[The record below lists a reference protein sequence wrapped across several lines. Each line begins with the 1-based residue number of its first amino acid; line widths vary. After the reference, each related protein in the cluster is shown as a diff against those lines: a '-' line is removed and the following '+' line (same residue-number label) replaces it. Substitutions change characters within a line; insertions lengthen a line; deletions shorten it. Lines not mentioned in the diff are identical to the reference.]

1 MQVRSN
7 EATLPVVPLHGEF
20 ALTFSVISLRNCQFS
35 WMSFA
40 FTLPIQE
47 GNYHVFDWNLF
58 HFSVSSFQIWNYKN
72 HSVNIYSFKLLSIF
86 MFQKSHSFLMEEKV
100 SLEIC
105 LLSSF
110 SVLFFFL
117 KKKIISKGFWLAEDS
132 SSTSALWQTTDF
144 SDFLWLWRKG
154 R

>member
-110 SVLFFFL
+110 SVLFFFFF
-117 KKKIISKGFWLAEDS
+117 KKNHFQRLLISWGQFLNLSTVTNNWLFWLS
-132 SSTSALWQTTDF
+132 LALEK
-144 SDFLWLWRKG
+144 R
-154 R
+154 

>member
-58 HFSVSSFQIWNYKN
+58 RFSVSSFQIWNYKN
-72 HSVNIYSFKLLSIF
+72 LSVNIYSLKFLSIF

-100 SLEIC
+100 NLEIC

-110 SVLFFFL
+110 SILFF
-117 KKKIISKGFWLAEDS
+117 KKIISKGFWWAEDS
-132 SSTSALWQTTDF
+132 SSTLALWQTTDF
-144 SDFLWLWRKG
+144 SDFLWPWRKCS
-154 R
+154 

>member
-110 SVLFFFL
+110 SVLFFFFFL
-117 KKKIISKGFWLAEDS
+117 KNHFQRLLISWGQFLNLSTVTNNWLFWLS
-132 SSTSALWQTTDF
+132 LALEK
-144 SDFLWLWRKG
+144 R
-154 R
+154 